1 MEQDNVAQNINYYVH
16 WACCYCKMVDIAT
29 KISREIYEQYYSLT
43 KWNIFQIFFS
53 IAGVVWNWMKPKHG
67 LKMVT

>member
-1 MEQDNVAQNINYYVH
+1 MEQDNVAQNINFYVH

-43 KWNIFQIFFS
+43 KWNILSSFQLLGWS
-53 IAGVVWNWMKPKHG
+53 ETEWNQSMD
-67 LKMVT
+67 